1 MSIKQHKD
9 QLGRE
14 VVITSSPK
22 RIVSLV
28 PSQTELLHYLGLKD
42 EVIGITKFCI
52 HPEEWFK
59 SKRRVGGTKKV
70 NHSAIEELKPDLVI
84 ANKEENTLQDIQRL
98 EENFPVWIS
107 DIHSYNDALNMIEYL
122 GQVTNREA
130 KAIELTK
137 SLKNAFSKINLPKSR
152 KKILYVIWNDP
163 IMIAGQDT
171 FINEMLLKAGFQNA
185 IEDKDSRY
193 PEITPEDI
201 QELNPDFVFLSSEP
215 FPFSAKHIKSYQYWT
230 KKDNIMLVDG
240 ELFSWYG
247 SRMLLAPTYFQ
258 ELIERTK

>member
-70 NHSAIEELKPDLVI
+70 NHSAIDELKP
-84 ANKEENTLQDIQRL
+84 
-98 EENFPVWIS
+98 
-107 DIHSYNDALNMIEYL
+107 
-122 GQVTNREA
+122 
-130 KAIELTK
+130 
-137 SLKNAFSKINLPKSR
+137 
-152 KKILYVIWNDP
+152 
-163 IMIAGQDT
+163 
-171 FINEMLLKAGFQNA
+171 GFQNA